1 MGYALH
7 VFVLFLEGVDGMEA
21 EVGGKVRRL
30 ECHAHFESDAP
41 LVGVGVVEV
50 GESAH
55 VVNFDEFEDVVYAES
70 EFHVGAFGVHA
81 DGVLLVGAVG
91 HEVAWEVEEFGVGV
105 A

>member
-1 MGYALH
+1 
-7 VFVLFLEGVDGMEA
+7 MEWRLRLG
-21 EVGGKVRRL
+21 EKVRRL

-91 HEVAWEVEEFGVGV
+91 HEVSWEVEEFGVGV